1 MYSAIA
7 DNQRNQPKEIKICI
21 LGIDEITD
29 TETYSCRLNAPMTDR
44 YFSSINV
51 WIIDAIMYFF
61 FPRRYKRMCVNVF
74 F

>member
-51 WIIDAIMYFF
+51 WIIDAFM
-61 FPRRYKRMCVNVF
+61 
-74 F
+74 